1 MSITPSGI
9 NILSY
14 IIVAKSYL
22 SRHKDQHFFLSPMI
36 SHIFINECLSEKNT
50 IEEIQ
55 FFRVQPFLIFT
66 TCWVVNDKMPLLRSN
81 VLLVCV
87 ALGAGARSH
96 CGGHYTCRIDNNL
109 VDQFSRTETLT
120 ECQLHCLAAAEC
132 EVYSLDSGLEVCTL
146 FSSCRA
152 PDFSCPHC
160 LTANKYCPGQS
171 PEPTLSS

>member
-1 MSITPSGI
+1 MSVCPKKIRSKRY
-9 NILSY
+9 N
-14 IIVAKSYL
+14 
-22 SRHKDQHFFLSPMI
+22 FFL
-36 SHIFINECLSEKNT
+36 
-50 IEEIQ
+50 
-55 FFRVQPFLIFT
+55 VQPFLIFT